1 MFLLFANVILPRT
14 WDSDHFDRVEE
25 ISTGNDP
32 PSGER
37 RIHREPEGIV

>member
-1 MFLLFANVILPRT
+1 MFLLFADLILPRT
-14 WDSDHFDRVEE
+14 WDRDQFETVDQE
-25 ISTGNDP
+25 STGNDP